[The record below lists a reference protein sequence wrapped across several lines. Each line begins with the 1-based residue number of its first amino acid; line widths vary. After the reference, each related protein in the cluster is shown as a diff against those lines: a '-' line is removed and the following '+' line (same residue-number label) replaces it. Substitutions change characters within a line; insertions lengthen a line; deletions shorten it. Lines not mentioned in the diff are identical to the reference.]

1 VTSHKVS
8 GVHKSLIGVS
18 FDPHVLSAQCHRLSC
33 ANSHHCITSRASLT
47 TTISLGQ
54 HPIAITQSISVR
66 SRGLRGL
73 STNSLRL
80 KHESTKN
87 TTISQKT
94 TSVKLQKNLLS
105 NFASFLVA
113 TGDRLPQVMGSCAPV
128 TSLTN
133 KFGVNLS
140 QILLRCSRSKFLVL
154 LRPPFSC
161 LPPFPLPAF
170 PAAKQLLKSR
180 RLGSLH
186 LVHRAGPSA

>member
-1 VTSHKVS
+1 MTAHKVS
-8 GVHKSLIGVS
+8 GVHKSLIGIS
-18 FDPHVLSAQCHRLSC
+18 FNPHVLSAQCHRLSC

-80 KHESTKN
+80 KHESTKHN
-87 TTISQKT
+87 DFAENHVCKT
-94 TSVKLQKNLLS
+94 SKNLLS

-180 RLGSLH
+180 RLGSLN

>member
-1 VTSHKVS
+1 M
-8 GVHKSLIGVS
+8 
-18 FDPHVLSAQCHRLSC
+18 
-33 ANSHHCITSRASLT
+33 
-47 TTISLGQ
+47 
-54 HPIAITQSISVR
+54 
-66 SRGLRGL
+66 
-73 STNSLRL
+73 
-80 KHESTKN
+80 
-87 TTISQKT
+87 ISQKT

-154 LRPPFSC
+154 LRPLFSC
-161 LPPFPLPAF
+161 LPPFLLPAF

-180 RLGSLH
+180 RLGSLL